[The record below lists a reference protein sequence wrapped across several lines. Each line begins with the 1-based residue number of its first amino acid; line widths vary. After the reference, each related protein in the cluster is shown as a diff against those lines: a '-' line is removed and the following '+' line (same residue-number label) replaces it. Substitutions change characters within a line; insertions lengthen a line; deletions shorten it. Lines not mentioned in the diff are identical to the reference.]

1 MKIKKSVEIIFLG
14 ILCCLSF
21 SSQANERQIQCKVV
35 GISDGDTLTCL
46 YQRNPLKI
54 RLLYIDAPE
63 SAQPFG
69 NRAKQALAQLVF
81 KKEVRIISTGYD
93 KYQRILGVV
102 YDGQRNINL
111 ALVEQGM
118 AWAYRQTQPIY
129 QQAQATAQARKVGL
143 WRDGPPTNPADWRAN
158 KRSEISPNL
167 QKNPPNRPLTSGI
180 NCQQKISCA
189 KMEKQGFSYAQAK
202 YYFEQCGW
210 QELDGNNDGIP
221 CNRLYRQ
228 SQRR

>member
-1 MKIKKSVEIIFLG
+1 MKVKNYIKLIFFSL
-14 ILCCLSF
+14 LYCLTSLP
-21 SSQANERQIQCKVV
+21 QANQRQIQCKVV

-46 YQRNPLKI
+46 HHRTPLKI
-54 RLLYIDAPE
+54 RLQYIDAPE

-81 KKEVRIISTGYD
+81 KKEVLIISKGYD
-93 KYQRILGVV
+93 QYQRLLGVV

-118 AWAYRQTQPIY
+118 AWAYRQTPQIY
-129 QQAQATAQARKVGL
+129 QRAQVTAQAKKIGL
-143 WRDGPPTNPADWRAN
+143 WRDINPINPADWRN
-158 KRSEISPNL
+158 HNRSDIGRNL
-167 QKNPPNRPLTSGI
+167 QKMPQNRPLAARM
-180 NCQQKISCA
+180 NCQQKISCD
-189 KMEKQGFSYAQAK
+189 KMENQGFSYVQAK

-210 QELDGNNDGIP
+210 KALDGNNDGIP

-228 SQRR
+228 SQQK